1 MVGPQVKKVTSA
13 MRESIALRDAAVHR
27 LASRSPPSI
36 FDFGETNSPLLR
48 PTVGGISRAAIV
60 HAGGEGATIV
70 RGRRLCAAGA
80 RPRLRA

>member
-36 FDFGETNSPLLR
+36 FDFGETNSALLR
-48 PTVGGISRAAIV
+48 PTVAGISRAAIV
-60 HAGGEGATIV
+60 HAGGEGAPTCAG
-70 RGRRLCAAGA
+70 RGFA
-80 RPRLRA
+80 RADAPP